1 MSDSVFVG
9 AVDRELT
16 LFQHEQKLYLCNL
29 QKLRYLQCSTS
40 SGFPFNQFSCSEEV
54 FYQLVLYDFGNFET
68 IALDEPLSIAEL
80 ALAALDTEDSGWTD
94 EDGRKEELAERVSE
108 ILVEKSAMLRE
119 YFAIGFTENGYLDSL
134 PALLSK
140 QIIL

>member
-1 MSDSVFVG
+1 M
-9 AVDRELT
+9 
-16 LFQHEQKLYLCNL
+16 
-29 QKLRYLQCSTS
+29 
-40 SGFPFNQFSCSEEV
+40 
-54 FYQLVLYDFGNFET
+54 VLYDFGNFET